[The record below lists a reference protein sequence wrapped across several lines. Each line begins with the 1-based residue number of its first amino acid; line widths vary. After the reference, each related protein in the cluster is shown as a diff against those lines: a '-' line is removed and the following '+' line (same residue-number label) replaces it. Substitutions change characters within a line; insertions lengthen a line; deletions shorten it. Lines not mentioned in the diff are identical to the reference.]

1 MRRQVVKLSAVLV
14 TSLVLLAFTVTTA
27 FAAAPH
33 FISASASINGG
44 GSLVVSWKEA
54 GLGDNLLIHYTISAD
69 ATATY
74 VCVNGGNHNPSASN
88 KTTVSGP
95 VSASGTFSSGKNGNI
110 TASLSAGPP
119 SAGGFSCPNGQKL
132 ELALVT
138 YSNITLTDTTNN
150 ISVDLGTRSSGC
162 LLPNVKGAC

>member
-1 MRRQVVKLSAVLV
+1 MS
-14 TSLVLLAFTVTTA
+14 TA

-33 FISASASINGG
+33 FINASASISGG
-44 GSLVVSWKEA
+44 GNLVVSWKEA
-54 GLGDNLLIHYTISAD
+54 GLGDNQLIHYVVTAD

-110 TASLSAGPP
+110 TASLSAAPP
-119 SAGGFSCPNGQKL
+119 SAPDFCPNGQKT

-138 YSNITLTDTTNN
+138 YSNITLADTTNGITVN
-150 ISVDLGTRSSGC
+150 LGTRSSGC
-162 LLPNVKGAC
+162 LLPNVTGAC

>member
-1 MRRQVVKLSAVLV
+1 MRSLRRLGSACVLAIALCGL
-14 TSLVLLAFTVTTA
+14 TMSTA

-33 FISASASINGG
+33 FINASASISGG
-44 GSLVVSWKEA
+44 GNLVVSWKEA
-54 GLGDNLLIHYTISAD
+54 GLGDNQLIHYVVTAD

-110 TASLSAGPP
+110 TASLSAAPP
-119 SAGGFSCPNGQKL
+119 SAPDFCPNGQKT

-138 YSNITLTDTTNN
+138 YSNITLADTTNGITVN
-150 ISVDLGTRSSGC
+150 LGTRSSGC
-162 LLPNVKGAC
+162 LLPNVTGAC